1 MNNLNYFFLA
11 PDTAAAKSA
20 PALNFATFLA
30 AILIGFLVAGLIPCL
45 AALSAT
51 EKVPK
56 PTKATLPSF
65 FLRVAVTLA
74 TKDSRAA

>member
-1 MNNLNYFFLA
+1 M
-11 PDTAAAKSA
+11 
-20 PALNFATFLA
+20 
-30 AILIGFLVAGLIPCL
+30 AGLIPCL

-65 FLRVAVTLA
+65 FLRVSVTLL
-74 TKDSRAA
+74 TKDSRAALAATLVMPASFAIASINSDLLIVVNINC